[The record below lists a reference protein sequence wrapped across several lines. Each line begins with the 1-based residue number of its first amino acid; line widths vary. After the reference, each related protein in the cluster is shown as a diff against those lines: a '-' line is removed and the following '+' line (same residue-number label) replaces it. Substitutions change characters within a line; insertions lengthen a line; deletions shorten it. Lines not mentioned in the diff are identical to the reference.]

1 MNRLKLTRPFSF
13 GKGIIAKKSIRLL
26 LEVVGSVLALVLLLL
41 LLLLG
46 RLSMG
51 PINLDFLTPDV
62 EAALKTPKND
72 FKTAVQHTQLVWREW
87 RRPFEIELVNVH
99 FQKDGN
105 PDWLN
110 IEHIGVSLYLHR
122 LLVGE
127 IALKHMRLYR
137 PHVLLDRNAQGKFS
151 LELGDDSSD
160 HDFSFEEISS
170 FLALGAF
177 NPALGKLNDLKKI
190 SIIDAHVVLKDDQAG
205 QRWELP
211 KATFVLRRKVGGFQT
226 DLTLTPLQGQGL
238 LALSLSHTLGEARF
252 DVTAN
257 FQQVALKSLIEKD
270 RPALYDSNPDSITPD
285 DILNL
290 FQHWDVPLNGKVL
303 LSLVPSTFEVIE
315 GRGDVDFGKGD
326 LDLSLANL
334 RPLPLAAGN
343 ISFTLSPEGIDLKN
357 ASLLSEEM
365 LLQVSGKISSFV
377 GPLVLT
383 KLLGPD
389 KTLELQG
396 KVEDLSLDH
405 LAALWP
411 QNLAAASREWLTE
424 NLRTGLITEATLSLK
439 GHAEETGFVV
449 DDLKGT
455 LLGEG
460 AEITYLKGLPA
471 AQDVKATATFD
482 NHGFDIKLLSGKIE
496 TFQLQEGR
504 IVISGLDVEKETLA
518 LDIKGKGPLS
528 DVLDIINHK
537 PLEYASYGGIDPAKT
552 KGSGS
557 INLHMDF
564 PLLADLRFKDVKMIL
579 KGDFKGV
586 ELDRKITDELTAHLR
601 EGALS
606 IDLTEDQMKIQGTGV
621 LNQLSSSLL
630 YTHYFTTSN
639 PYELQMQIDTV
650 ASFADF
656 KRLGF
661 NYEEHGNGPTKAK
674 FLYTLEKDKKS
685 RFLVDLDITSATLV
699 FPAVDWEKKPGEFG
713 SLSFELLFERGHLS
727 KMTALKMV
735 TSVYSLQGEIFFD
748 PQQAW
753 ETIHLSEVKGPH
765 TQTQVILNIPRKNA
779 YEVSFKGDSVDLEKF
794 LAYVDKPETEKDYPL
809 TDIKLFADVKQ
820 LRLGEGKI
828 FQNVQATADLFL
840 QGKESLWKEVKLR
853 AKAGEG
859 TSDKG
864 DVAHVSGGI
873 LFDLTPGLNN
883 TQTLTVRANDAGQ
896 FLKNLSI
903 YDEVQGG
910 ELTIKAER
918 QNHGPYKGIFKL
930 KEFNASKVPLLAR
943 FAAILSPVGI
953 VNLFSADENVFME
966 RFDCDFVF
974 DDSLVVLKKGI
985 GKSLSLG
992 FTVEGKLDRI
1002 NRTYGLKGNLIPARF
1017 LNSILNNIP
1026 ILGPL
1031 LSGGEGEGLFAMSY
1045 TVTGPFDKPD
1055 VSANPL
1061 SMLAPGFLRKLFSP
1075 DEEGK

>member
-1 MNRLKLTRPFSF
+1 MNRLKFTLPFSF
-13 GKGIIAKKSIRLL
+13 GKGLIAKKSIRLL
-26 LEVVGSVLALVLLLL
+26 LEVAGSVFALFVLILLV
-41 LLLLG
+41 LLG

-51 PINLDFLTPDV
+51 PINLDFLTPHV
-62 EAALKTPKND
+62 EAALQTPTND
-72 FKTAVQHTQLVWREW
+72 FKTSIHHTQLVWREW
-87 RRPFEIELVNVH
+87 KRPFEVELVDVH
-99 FQKDGN
+99 FQKDAK

-110 IEHIGVSLYLHR
+110 IEHVGISLYFYR
-122 LLVGE
+122 LLGGDV
-127 IALKHMRLYR
+127 ALKHMRLYR
-137 PHVLLDRNAQGKFS
+137 PHILLERNAQGKFS
-151 LELGDDSSD
+151 LGLGDDTSD

-170 FLALGAF
+170 FLALGAV

-190 SIIDAHVVLKDDQAG
+190 SIVDANVVLKDDQAG
-205 QRWELP
+205 QQWELP
-211 KATFVLRRKVGGFQT
+211 KATFVLRRGSGGFRT

-238 LALSLSHTLGEARF
+238 LALNLSHALGEPRV

-270 RPALYDSNPDSITPD
+270 RPTLGDLNPDVITPD

-290 FQHWDVPLNGKVL
+290 FQHWDVPLNGNVH

-315 GRGDVDFGKGD
+315 GSCDVDFGKGD

-334 RPLPLAAGN
+334 RPLPLVAGN
-343 ISFTLSPEGIDLKN
+343 LSFALSPEGIDLKN

-365 LLQVSGKISSFV
+365 LLQLSGKISSRG

-389 KTLELQG
+389 KTLDIQG
-396 KVEDLSLDH
+396 KIEDLSLDH

-411 QNLAAASREWLTE
+411 QSLASAPREWLTE

-439 GHAEETGFVV
+439 GHGEETGFVV
-449 DDLKGT
+449 DDLTGT
-455 LLGEG
+455 ILGEG
-460 AEITYLKGLPA
+460 AEITYLKGLPVA
-471 AQDVKATATFD
+471 KDIKVAATFD
-482 NHGFDIKLLSGKIE
+482 SRGFDIKLLSGNIE

-504 IVISGLDVEKETLA
+504 IVISGLDVGKEKLA

-537 PLEYASYGGIDPAKT
+537 PLEYASYGGIDPKKT

-564 PLLADLRFKDVKMIL
+564 PLLADLRFKDIKMTL
-579 KGDFKGV
+579 KGAFKGV
-586 ELDRKITDELTAHLR
+586 ELDRKVTDKFTAQLR

-606 IDLTEDQMKIQGTGV
+606 IDLTQDQMKIQGTGV

-630 YTHYFTTSN
+630 YTHYFTASS
-639 PYELQMQIDTV
+639 PHQLQLQIETM

-661 NYEEHGNGPTKAK
+661 GYEEYGRGPTRAK
-674 FLYTLEKDKKS
+674 LTYTFEKDKKS
-685 RFLVDLDITSATLV
+685 HFFVDLDITRAILD
-699 FPAVDWEKKPGEFG
+699 FPPLGWEKKPGEAG
-713 SLSFELLFERGHLS
+713 NLSFSLLFEGGHLA
-727 KMTALKMV
+727 KMTELKMR
-735 TSVYSLQGEIFFD
+735 TPVYSFQGEIVFD

-753 ETIHLSEVKGPH
+753 KTIHLSELKGPH
-765 TQTQVILNIPRKNA
+765 THTQVTLKNPRKDA
-779 YEVSFKGDSVDLEKF
+779 YEVSFKGQSVDLEKF
-794 LAYVDKPETEKDYPL
+794 LAYVDQEGTAKEYPL
-809 TDIKLFADVKQ
+809 TDIKLFAEVGQ
-820 LRLGEGKI
+820 LRLGEGRV
-828 FQNVQATADLFL
+828 FQNVQAAADLFL
-840 QGKESLWKEVKLR
+840 QGTETLWKEVTLR

-859 TSDKG
+859 MADKG
-864 DVAHVSGGI
+864 DVAHVSGGM
-873 LFDLTPGLNN
+873 LFDLKPGPNN
-883 TQTLTVRANDAGQ
+883 TQTLLVRANDAGQ
-896 FLKNLSI
+896 FLRNLSI
-903 YDEVQGG
+903 YDDVQGG
-910 ELTIKAER
+910 QLTIKAER
-918 QNHGPYKGIFKL
+918 QNHGPYKGVFKL
-930 KEFNASKVPLLAR
+930 KEFDAHKIPLLAR
-943 FAAILSPVGI
+943 FAGILSPIGI
-953 VNLFSADENVFME
+953 INLFSAHENVSME

-974 DDSLVVLKKGI
+974 DDSFVVLKNGI
-985 GKSLSLG
+985 GKSVSLG
-992 FTVEGKLDRI
+992 FTVEGKLDRR
-1002 NRTYGLKGNLIPARF
+1002 NRTYALKGNLIPARF

-1055 VSANPL
+1055 IAANPL
-1061 SMLAPGFLRKLFSP
+1061 SMFAPGFLRNLFSP